1 MNKNTEPLSSLKV
14 RDLDI
19 NSIRAIE
26 GISINPLFCIEYG
39 SRKKESD
46 IDLFLV
52 DNNIPIAKSIFSN
65 NYDLM
70 QIEKRDFEYRFANRD
85 IELTEPILT
94 GKLLF
99 GNQEFIDTAIKF
111 LNNTSP
117 TKGSFDYISK
127 RSIETFLQAESYYS
141 FGKCEI
147 FKESFMI
154 GEDFKILSSK
164 IFDKK
169 LEFDSLPLEKSL
181 SILSYS
187 LSYLSSLKRY
197 QDGEGIVTFRN
208 LLENPRN
215 DAENLLKDVRS
226 YFKSASKKK
235 SQLSFQ
241 MIDYYFDVSKNLLK
255 KELLK

>member
-127 RSIETFLQAESYYS
+127 RSIET
-141 FGKCEI
+141 
-147 FKESFMI
+147 
-154 GEDFKILSSK
+154 
-164 IFDKK
+164 
-169 LEFDSLPLEKSL
+169 
-181 SILSYS
+181 YS

>member
-1 MNKNTEPLSSLKV
+1 
-14 RDLDI
+14 
-19 NSIRAIE
+19 
-26 GISINPLFCIEYG
+26 
-39 SRKKESD
+39 
-46 IDLFLV
+46 
-52 DNNIPIAKSIFSN
+52 
-65 NYDLM
+65 
-70 QIEKRDFEYRFANRD
+70 
-85 IELTEPILT
+85 
-94 GKLLF
+94 
-99 GNQEFIDTAIKF
+99 
-111 LNNTSP
+111 
-117 TKGSFDYISK
+117 
-127 RSIETFLQAESYYS
+127 
-141 FGKCEI
+141 
-147 FKESFMI
+147 MI

>member
-52 DNNIPIAKSIFSN
+52 DNNIP
-65 NYDLM
+65 
-70 QIEKRDFEYRFANRD
+70 
-85 IELTEPILT
+85 
-94 GKLLF
+94 
-99 GNQEFIDTAIKF
+99 
-111 LNNTSP
+111 P